1 MNTRIEVNS
10 LHQQLQMH
18 EAVDFSI

>member
-1 MNTRIEVNS
+1 MGEVNY